1 MNNGW
6 DSSAAAWV
14 ADMGDQGDFPRA
26 YVLDDPM
33 IARVRASG
41 AETALDLGCGEGRFS
56 RIMQCHGL
64 KVTGV
69 DPTPAL
75 LDVAAARD
83 TKSAYVRGRAEAVPM
98 ISGSV
103 DLVVSY
109 LSLID
114 MEDLETVYDEVIR
127 VLRPGGRFLIANLS
141 SFATAVPEGDLTGGW
156 LRGDRNANQPF
167 GCDNYNQE
175 RSYWIGWRGIRVRN
189 FHRPMQGYMAP
200 LLQRGLT
207 LTHFEEPVPSE
218 GPPDKVATFRRA
230 PMFVVMEWQ
239 KPG

>member
-26 YVLDDPM
+26 FVLDEPM
-33 IARVRASG
+33 VARVRASG
-41 AETALDLGCGEGRFS
+41 AGSALDLGCGEGRFS
-56 RIMQCHGL
+56 RIMQRQGL
-64 KVTGV
+64 RVIGV
-69 DPTPAL
+69 DPTEAL
-75 LDVAAARD
+75 LDVAVARD
-83 TKSAYVRGRAEAVPM
+83 ARGHYVPGRGEAVPLAD
-98 ISGSV
+98 GSV

-109 LSLID
+109 LTLID
-114 MEDLETVYDEVIR
+114 MEDLGAVYDEVLR

-141 SFATAVPEGDLTGGW
+141 SYATAIPAEDVAAGW
-156 LRGDRNANQPF
+156 LRNGGSAAAPF
-167 GCDNYNQE
+167 GCDHYHDE

-189 FHRPMQGYMAP
+189 FHRPFQNYMAP
-200 LLQRGLT
+200 LLERGLR
-207 LTHFEEPVPSE
+207 LTHFEEPVPQE
-218 GPPDKVATFRRA
+218 GPPEQVDRFRRA